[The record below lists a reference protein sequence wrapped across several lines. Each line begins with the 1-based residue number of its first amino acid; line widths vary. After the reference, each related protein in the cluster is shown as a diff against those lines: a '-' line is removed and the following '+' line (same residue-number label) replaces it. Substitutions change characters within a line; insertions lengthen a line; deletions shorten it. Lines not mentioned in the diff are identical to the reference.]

1 MSYWTFVDF
10 DYVASQDIDDPE
22 FDIERTRAEIELI
35 VNVHRYHRDVAA
47 DMCKLIIEKHADFKL
62 VSFAVM
68 ELFTALA
75 ARFPDISFAIRGRGE
90 DIRDIWIREFAD
102 GRNTFAFGPPG

>member
-1 MSYWTFVDF
+1 
-10 DYVASQDIDDPE
+10 
-22 FDIERTRAEIELI
+22 
-35 VNVHRYHRDVAA
+35 
-47 DMCKLIIEKHADFKL
+47 MCKLIIEKHAGFKL
-62 VSFAVM
+62 ISFAVM